1 MEKPVHNPVENY
13 GIMNR
18 NRTGV
23 SKMVHIKQF
32 FTVFFIRFTQ
42 INNRKR
48 YKLINFAPKKGM
60 VHKRV
65 ISLTVNRKIST
76 RNMNI
81 DGLNVETDIC
91 KYSVRKFSTYQPNII
106 IFFSFF

>member
-1 MEKPVHNPVENY
+1 
-13 GIMNR
+13 
-18 NRTGV
+18 
-23 SKMVHIKQF
+23 
-32 FTVFFIRFTQ
+32 
-42 INNRKR
+42 
-48 YKLINFAPKKGM
+48 M

-65 ISLTVNRKIST
+65 ISLTVNRKILT
-76 RNMNI
+76 RDMNI